1 MAFNSD
7 FDDEQEVMAEINMT
21 PLVDV
26 MLVLLIIF
34 IITVPVL
41 THSIEVELPT
51 VAVIPTPAEQEV
63 LSLVVTE
70 QGGLLWQQQSVTL
83 EELTDILATIA
94 RQEPQL
100 PIQLQGDA
108 AVPYQHVVEVMAL
121 AQKSGVRSLGFI
133 TQVRQ

>member
-51 VAVIPTPAEQEV
+51 VAATPTPVEQEV
-63 LSLVVTE
+63 LSLVVTG
-70 QGGLLWQQQSVTL
+70 QGQLLWQQQSVTL
-83 EELTDILATIA
+83 EELADILAAIA
-94 RQEPQL
+94 RQEPQP

-108 AVPYQHVVEVMAL
+108 GVPYQHVVEVMAL
-121 AQKSGVRSLGFI
+121 AQKSGVSSLGFI

>member
-1 MAFNSD
+1 MSVFS
-7 FDDEQEVMAEINMT
+7 
-21 PLVDV
+21 PWR
-26 MLVLLIIF
+26 
-34 IITVPVL
+34 
-41 THSIEVELPT
+41 
-51 VAVIPTPAEQEV
+51 
-63 LSLVVTE
+63 
-70 QGGLLWQQQSVTL
+70 LLWQQQSVTL